1 MIRLSKRFEDGS
13 PCSNRKWECKWFRQS
28 AGGRSHIAVANHVE
42 HLDGVVIKV
51 EVVIG
56 CSAFGLSSVAVLA
69 RYEVVVV
76 DCSHVTLSAATY
88 F

>member
-1 MIRLSKRFEDGS
+1 MDPHVPTGNGS
-13 PCSNRKWECKWFRQS
+13 ASGGFRQS

-56 CSAFGLSSVAVLA
+56 CSAFGL
-69 RYEVVVV
+69 
-76 DCSHVTLSAATY
+76 
-88 F
+88 